1 MKKFLPLALILAL
14 FIVFCGNGGAPTM
27 KLDRTVAKPGE
38 NIVVTWTAPSGYAN
52 NAWIGIIPS
61 DIPHGDESK
70 NDSHDL
76 TYQYL
81 SGKTSGTFTFKAP
94 GKPGKYDFRM
104 HDTDSSGKEV
114 AFVSFEVK

>member
-1 MKKFLPLALILAL
+1 MKKFLPLVLLFAL
-14 FIVFCGNGGAPTM
+14 FVLFCGSGGKPTM
-27 KLDRTVAKPGE
+27 TIDKTVVKPSE
-38 NIVVTWTAPSGYAN
+38 NIVVTWTAPAEYET

-81 SGKTSGTFTFKAP
+81 NGKTSGTFTFTAP
-94 GKPGKYDFRM
+94 SEAGKYDFRM
-104 HDTDSSGKEV
+104 HDTDSSGTEV
-114 AFVSFEVK
+114 ASVSFEVK